1 MHLITFSGLRFALY
15 GLNATSLSPLS
26 PCAFSLTPLNPLILT
41 AHVTQPASPRQ
52 PSIPPLHWSHRHYVV
67 FFLWAIAYRLY
78 HYPTPL
84 IASWFRT
91 SLYPLY
97 IACDLLG
104 KHASLKHP
112 HSLVV
117 TFPSLLLYS

>member
-52 PSIPPLHWSHRHYVV
+52 PSIPIALVASALRCFLPLG
-67 FFLWAIAYRLY
+67 YRLSFV
-78 HYPTPL
+78 PL
-84 IASWFRT
+84 SNSSYRKLVPDL
-91 SLYPLY
+91 SLS
-97 IACDLLG
+97 
-104 KHASLKHP
+104 SLHR
-112 HSLVV
+112 L
-117 TFPSLLLYS
+117 